1 MMPTLQDETS
11 EAVEKEG
18 FMKVVFTT
26 TVAIAI
32 VTSSI
37 AAQTTAPKPGPE
49 HKRLGYFVGV
59 WNYQGEAKQS
69 PFGPGGKIS
78 GTETC
83 DWFAGG
89 FQLVCRT
96 KGTSAKGPMTG
107 QAIVTYDSARKGY
120 TYYAISSQGDNFFLR
135 GNVDGKVWAWADE
148 STIDGKR
155 MKVRV
160 TVTEETPT
168 SNSFK
173 VEASFDGG
181 AMTVIEE
188 GKSTKV
194 KPT

>member
-1 MMPTLQDETS
+1 
-11 EAVEKEG
+11 
-18 FMKVVFTT
+18 MKVVLST
-26 TVAIAI
+26 AIAFAI

-37 AAQTTAPKPGPE
+37 TAQTTAPKPGAE
-49 HKRLGYFVGV
+49 HKRLEYFAGA
-59 WNYQGEAKQS
+59 WSYQGEAKQS

-89 FQLVCRT
+89 FQLICRS
-96 KGTSAKGPMTG
+96 KGSSAKGPMTG
-107 QAIVTYDSARKGY
+107 QAIVTYDAGRRGY

-135 GNVDGKVWAWADE
+135 GNVDGKVWTWADE
-148 STIDGKR
+148 STVEGKP
-155 MKVRV
+155 MKLRV

-168 SNSFK
+168 SYSFK
-173 VEASFDGG
+173 VEGSFDGG

-188 GKSTKV
+188 GKSTK